1 MSREIVLTIGSGC
14 GGGGGRAGSG
24 AIWARGTCGPPYC
37 TRDELKPKMRGKH
50 FSDHKLH
57 VSRLESTC
65 DVNFLPCLL
74 ISFGL

>member
-1 MSREIVLTIGSGC
+1 
-14 GGGGGRAGSG
+14 
-24 AIWARGTCGPPYC
+24 
-37 TRDELKPKMRGKH
+37 LKPKMRGKH